1 MKAPKIAFNKDAVL
15 SFLLLHSEKVVAAMV
30 GLAACG
36 LAWGGV
42 GALRNMRPKPEQQPQ
57 AIIADA
63 AATAEH
69 IEAVKIAPDDELTSE
84 KGLADTVAQ
93 WLAPRIEPAPSL
105 AMFNKP
111 LFGELARRSSPDI
124 LPIEDLRAV
133 AGVAILALK
142 PKPIGDRPIP
152 DRPLNLDANN
162 AAKPAKPPRGGGRG
176 GPMQPM
182 QPMQPPDMGMM
193 PPQPDPNAVQGKIVP
208 YVLVTGLIPVV
219 KQQEEYDR
227 RFSTA
232 SLRDPMLDTAS
243 WSNYRL
249 EKTEVLP
256 GAAEKWTAVDMKT
269 VARRYAGDWGGIQ
282 PEPMLPPLLLPPEM
296 ERRDPVQSPLPFCIP
311 MPQLAEGSWGFN
323 ALHPW
328 FTDFLQRDAA
338 ARKAL
343 AEAEAEK
350 AAANTNVFG
359 GATGGPPTGFGPM
372 GPDGAGMMP
381 GMMPDAD
388 GQVTQGPLGP
398 EYRLFRFI
406 DLSVVPGRTYRY
418 RVKAVCWNPNLNMP
432 SRHLVDAEVAKQPTL
447 ESPESNATSPV
458 VVPDGTR
465 MLVQPQKKQDLKRLK
480 PGTVATLILG
490 EKPNGGSLALRQL
503 LLEAGG
509 IANVDPTQ
517 NKRGDAR
524 SRGDAIVTD
533 RVLLDVRGKLEDR
546 GETRTGK
553 PTPPPEPLE
562 MIFLRPDGTFEVTS
576 SADSQQSIDRYQ
588 LTLPAED
595 AGAAA
600 GTGQPPAA
608 GDSPFGNPFAPKR

>member
-1 MKAPKIAFNKDAVL
+1 MKAPRIAFSKDAVL
-15 SFLLLHSEKVVAAMV
+15 SFLLLHGEKVVATMV
-30 GLAACG
+30 GLAACA
-36 LAWGGV
+36 LAWGGI
-42 GALRNMRPKPEQQPQ
+42 GALRTMRPKPEQLPQ

-63 AATAEH
+63 SSTAEH

-93 WLAPRIEPAPSL
+93 WLSPKIEPMPSQS
-105 AMFNKP
+105 MFNKP

-133 AGVAILALK
+133 AGVAVLALK
-142 PKPIGDRPIP
+142 PKPVGDRPVP

-162 AAKPAKPPRGGGRG
+162 TAKPAKPPKGGGRG
-176 GPMQPM
+176 GPIQPV
-182 QPMQPPDMGMM
+182 PPPDMGMM
-193 PPQPDPNAVQGKIVP
+193 PPQPDPNASQGKIVP
-208 YVLVTGLIPVV
+208 YVLVTGLIPIA

-232 SLRDPMLDTAS
+232 SLRDAVLDTAT

-256 GAAEKWTAVDMKT
+256 GTAEKWTAVDMKI
-269 VARRYAGDWGGIQ
+269 VARRYAGDWAGIQ
-282 PEPMLPPLLLPPEM
+282 PEPMLPQLLLPPEL
-296 ERRDPVQSPLPFCIP
+296 ERRDPAQLPLPFCMP
-311 MPQLAEGSWGFN
+311 MPQLADGSWGFN

-328 FTDFLQRDAA
+328 FIDFLQRDAA
-338 ARKAL
+338 ARRVQ

-350 AAANTNVFG
+350 AAENTNVFG
-359 GATGGPPTGFGPM
+359 GATGTPLPGGFGPM
-372 GPDGAGMMP
+372 GPDGSGMMP
-381 GMMPDAD
+381 GMMPGAD
-388 GQVTQGPLGP
+388 GQRFQGP

-406 DLSVVPGRTYRY
+406 DLAVVPGRTYRY

-432 SRHLVDAEVAKQPTL
+432 SRHLVDAAVAKQPTL
-447 ESPESNATSPV
+447 ESPESNVTSPI

-480 PGTVATLILG
+480 PGTVVTMILG
-490 EKPNGGSLALRQL
+490 DKPNAGSFALRSIL
-503 LLEAGG
+503 METGG
-509 IANVDPTQ
+509 IANVDPSQ

-533 RVLLDVRGKLEDR
+533 RVFLDFRGRLEDR
-546 GETRTGK
+546 AETRTGK

-562 MIFLRPDGTFEVTS
+562 MIFLRPDGTFEVAS
-576 SADSQQSIDRYQ
+576 SADSQQDIDRYQ
-588 LTLPAED
+588 FTLPADD
-595 AGAAA
+595 AGVGA
-600 GTGQPPAA
+600 GAGQQPAA
-608 GDSPFGNPFAPKR
+608 GESPFGNPFAPKK